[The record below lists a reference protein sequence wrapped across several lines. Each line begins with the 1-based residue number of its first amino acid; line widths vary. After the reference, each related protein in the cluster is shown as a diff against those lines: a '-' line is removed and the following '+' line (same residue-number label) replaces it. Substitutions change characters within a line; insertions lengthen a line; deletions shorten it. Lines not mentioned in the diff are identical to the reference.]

1 MPLFR
6 YTKAL
11 TCYYNSKHPLLTL
24 QTAMLTIIPLPAFDD
39 NYIWLIKQDDNPSV
53 YVIDPGDANVV
64 IRYLQQHQLNLAGI
78 LITHHHIDHVG
89 GITALN
95 AFTKQHNNNVPIAVY
110 GPATENIEGIN
121 QPIYN
126 EKNMTLK
133 NLNIEVNIFAIP
145 GHTLGHIA
153 YLIGDNLFC
162 GDTLF
167 SAGCGRL
174 FEGTP
179 EQMHS
184 SLTTLSQLPDDTKV
198 FCTHEYTLANLK
210 FALLVDPN
218 NIDLQRYQE
227 QVAIQ
232 RQNNQPSLPS
242 TIGLERKIN
251 PFLRCHF
258 DTIQHAIQQKFQQ
271 LPLKESTFFALL
283 RQWKDTV

>member
-1 MPLFR
+1 
-6 YTKAL
+6 
-11 TCYYNSKHPLLTL
+11 
-24 QTAMLTIIPLPAFDD
+24 MLTIIPLPAFDD